1 MDLSVYISELLHR
14 QGMVNIPQIGIFRQ
28 VKVRGYYN
36 AEEGRLYPPHFETEF
51 EYQPKGNDDSLL
63 QYVISRS
70 QVSAASARYFM
81 DRYLFNLLQ
90 QAEVNEVM
98 LGKMGTLV
106 KSNKVLHFKPAL
118 ASTSGNAPFGF
129 TPVELNTQPEPVEV
143 TEVIDI
149 PIAEEALVIEEIAA
163 PHEALLL
170 PETTAPTETDEHNV
184 AESIVMPAET
194 ANPEPVGLPIPIAQT
209 ELTEPVVPDAVT
221 RQVEETP
228 APSVKTEHITRR
240 VKPAPTPE
248 PSPVTRPWFIGLIAG
263 VVVIVGGWFLYQQME
278 SDSHKIVPTAVEAP
292 DTVARK
298 QPTTTQPVQ
307 KTPVVTQPDTVASE
321 LTQTPDTTVT
331 AKPVKQTAKVVADTA
346 AVPPSG
352 LELVNSKNY
361 KYALMSGAFYTMDEA
376 KRMID
381 RYKAKGIAAGVVTNG
396 PSKYIKVGLGFFET
410 YADTQAEKDRLVK
423 SKNLRAENLYV
434 ETVRKN
440 KK

>member
-36 AEEGRLYPPHFETEF
+36 AEEGRLYPPHYETEF

-90 QAEVNEVM
+90 QAEINEVM

-106 KSNKVLHFKPAL
+106 KQNKVLHFKPAL
-118 ASTSGNAPFGF
+118 ASTTGTAPFGF
-129 TPVELNTQPEPVEV
+129 TPVDLHSQPEPVEEIEV
-143 TEVIDI
+143 VETSVPPEVPVIEQAAEPTEVI
-149 PIAEEALVIEEIAA
+149 
-163 PHEALLL
+163 LL
-170 PETTAPTETDEHNV
+170 PETTAPTEADEHNV
-184 AESIVMPAET
+184 AESIVMPVESEQPKEAKTISVEVAEET
-194 ANPEPVGLPIPIAQT
+194 VPIASTQQ
-209 ELTEPVVPDAVT
+209 L
-221 RQVEETP
+221 EETS
-228 APSVKTEHITRR
+228 APPIKSEHVTRR

-248 PSPVTRPWFIGLIAG
+248 PSPFTRPWFIGLIAG

-278 SDSHKIVPTAVEAP
+278 SDSHKTVPTAVESP
-292 DTVARK
+292 DTIATKKPASV
-298 QPTTTQPVQ
+298 QPTQS
-307 KTPVVTQPDTVASE
+307 KPVVVQPDTVVKTS
-321 LTQTPDTTVT
+321 TPTPDTIATT
-331 AKPVKQTAKVVADTA
+331 KPVMPAPKVVADTTARA
-346 AVPPSG
+346 ASG
-352 LELVNSKNY
+352 LELVNTKNY
-361 KYALMSGAFYTMDEA
+361 KYALMSGAFYTMEEA

-381 RYKAKGIAAGVVTNG
+381 RYKAKGINAGVVNNG

-434 ETVRKN
+434 ETVRKT

>member
-36 AEEGRLYPPHFETEF
+36 AEEGRLYPPHYETEF

-106 KSNKVLHFKPAL
+106 KQNKVLLFKPAL
-118 ASTSGNAPFGF
+118 ASTTGTAPFGF
-129 TPVELNTQPEPVEV
+129 TPVDLHSQPEPVEEV
-143 TEVIDI
+143 KVVETSVPPEVPVVEQAAEPTEVI
-149 PIAEEALVIEEIAA
+149 
-163 PHEALLL
+163 LL
-170 PETTAPTETDEHNV
+170 PETTAPNEADEHNV
-184 AESIVMPAET
+184 AESIVMPVESVLPET
-194 ANPEPVGLPIPIAQT
+194 ARTTPVEVEEETA
-209 ELTEPVVPDAVT
+209 PVAST
-221 RQVEETP
+221 HQLEETP
-228 APSVKTEHITRR
+228 APSIKNEHVTRR
-240 VKPAPTPE
+240 VKPAPMPE
-248 PSPVTRPWFIGLIAG
+248 PSPFTRPWFIGLIAG
-263 VVVIVGGWFLYQQME
+263 IVVIVGGWFLYQQME
-278 SDSHKIVPTAVEAP
+278 SDSHKIVPTAVESP
-292 DTVARK
+292 DTVPAK
-298 QPTTTQPVQ
+298 KSAVVQPVES
-307 KTPVVTQPDTVASE
+307 KPVAAQSDTVVKKS
-321 LTQTPDTTVT
+321 TPTPDTLATS
-331 AKPVKQTAKVVADTA
+331 KPVKQAAKVVADTA
-346 AVPPSG
+346 ARVASG
-352 LELVNSKNY
+352 LELVNTKNY
-361 KYALMSGAFYTMDEA
+361 KYALMSGAFYTMEEA

-381 RYKAKGIAAGVVTNG
+381 RYKAKGVNAGVVTNG

-434 ETVRKN
+434 ETVRKT

>member
-28 VKVRGYYN
+28 VKMRGYYN
-36 AEEGRLYPPHFETEF
+36 AEEGKLYPPHYETEF
-51 EYQPKGNDDSLL
+51 EYLPKSNDDSIL

-106 KSNKVLHFKPAL
+106 KKNKALHFKPAL
-118 ASTSGNAPFGF
+118 ASTSGTAPFGF
-129 TPVELNTQPEPVEV
+129 TPVNLKPEVEAV
-143 TEVIDI
+143 DATETTDNIEIISDVEE
-149 PIAEEALVIEEIAA
+149 PASPAEII
-163 PHEALLL
+163 LL
-170 PETTAPTETDEHNV
+170 PETTAPTEADEHNV
-184 AESIVMPAET
+184 AESIVMPIEPIK
-194 ANPEPVGLPIPIAQT
+194 PEPAEIA
-209 ELTEPVVPDAVT
+209 PVVAAEQALPLPEAT
-221 RQVEETP
+221 HQFEEVP
-228 APSVKTEHITRR
+228 APAVNPAPVPRR
-240 VKPAPTPE
+240 VKPAPAPE
-248 PSPVTRPWFIGLIAG
+248 PSAFTRPWFIGLVAG
-263 VVVIVGGWFLYQQME
+263 LVVLVGGWFLYKQMD
-278 SDSHKIVPTAVEAP
+278 SDSHKIVATAVESP
-292 DTVARK
+292 DTIVIKKPAAN
-298 QPTTTQPVQ
+298 QPTQSKPAI
-307 KTPVVTQPDTVASE
+307 TPADTVTSIKLQEPDTS
-321 LTQTPDTTVT
+321 LTT
-331 AKPVKQTAKVVADTA
+331 KPVKQTAKVVADTN
-346 AVPPSG
+346 AVPASG
-352 LELVNSKNY
+352 LELVNTKNY
-361 KYALMSGAFYTMDEA
+361 KYALMSGAFYTMEEA

-381 RYKAKGIAAGVVTNG
+381 RYKSKGIAAGVVTNG